1 MERGMQGS
9 IQAVVEDAAVK
20 KKRNKEKNT
29 AVGGRVF

>member
-20 KKRNKEKNT
+20 KEKRNKEKT
-29 AVGGRVF
+29 LQ